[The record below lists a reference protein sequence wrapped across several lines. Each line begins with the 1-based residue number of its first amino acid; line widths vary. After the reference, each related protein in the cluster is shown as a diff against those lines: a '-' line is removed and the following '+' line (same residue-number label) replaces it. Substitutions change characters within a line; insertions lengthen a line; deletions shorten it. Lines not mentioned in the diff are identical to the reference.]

1 MKFLII
7 GDLHGK
13 KPKIHFKDFDAIIA
27 PGDFCSDESKKY
39 MFRALKERLVTPK
52 SKTEWYDIVGK
63 KEAKKIIMKSLSDG
77 RKILEK
83 LNSYGVPVYIV
94 PGNWDW
100 TPFVEREINWN
111 FLKKD
116 HFKKLVVGLK
126 NIINLHEKK
135 VIFNG
140 INFIGHGISSG
151 PEYPQY
157 KEDLERYGKNE
168 LKIKK
173 LKYEKHLGKID
184 KLFKNINL
192 PVIFLSHNVPFNTKI
207 DKINNKYSPRNGQH
221 FGSMITREI
230 IEKYNPLICIG
241 GHMHEHFGKDKIGK
255 TVCVNAG
262 FGSDVNI
269 LLEIKN
275 GKIKQLKFHKGK

>member
-77 RKILEK
+77 RKILAK

-111 FLKKD
+111 F
-116 HFKKLVVGLK
+116 
-126 NIINLHEKK
+126 
-135 VIFNG
+135 
-140 INFIGHGISSG
+140 
-151 PEYPQY
+151 
-157 KEDLERYGKNE
+157 
-168 LKIKK
+168 
-173 LKYEKHLGKID
+173 
-184 KLFKNINL
+184 
-192 PVIFLSHNVPFNTKI
+192 
-207 DKINNKYSPRNGQH
+207 
-221 FGSMITREI
+221 
-230 IEKYNPLICIG
+230 
-241 GHMHEHFGKDKIGK
+241 
-255 TVCVNAG
+255 
-262 FGSDVNI
+262 
-269 LLEIKN
+269 
-275 GKIKQLKFHKGK
+275 

>member
-184 KLFKNINL
+184 NLFKNINL